1 MRFDGPRLRCGHF
14 RHTNYHLIDDGS
26 NSVVRLEQ
34 PLPCKQFGGIVE
46 LQSDY
51 SNRLEQAAAPE
62 DLAQETIIDN
72 LAPEEAQRL
81 SRVRNIGIAVR
92 STLLYL
98 GRIY

>member
-26 NSVVRLEQ
+26 NGVVRLEQ
-34 PLPCKQFGGIVE
+34 LLQCKQFGGVVE
-46 LQSDY
+46 LGSDY
-51 SNRLEQAAAPE
+51 SIRLEQAAAPE

-81 SRVRNIGIAVR
+81 SRVRNIGIAV
-92 STLLYL
+92 SLVLLYL
-98 GRIY
+98 ERIH

>member
-1 MRFDGPRLRCGHF
+1 M
-14 RHTNYHLIDDGS
+14 
-26 NSVVRLEQ
+26 VRLEQ
-34 PLPCKQFGGIVE
+34 LLPCKQFGGILN

-51 SNRLEQAAAPE
+51 SIRLEQAAAPE

-92 STLLYL
+92 SILLGVGRNVLTLLGSY
-98 GRIY
+98 